1 MAGEYKGLTVE
12 FGANTTTV
20 TAALRKAKSEARGV
34 ATELRNID
42 KALKLDPGNTALLSQ
57 QQKDYRRQIESTQKQ
72 LKIFKQLEA
81 DVASGKQKMD
91 DSQWTKLQSD
101 IALAESNLKKYK
113 AALTESMVQQ
123 RSMNS
128 LLGKAGAGL
137 EKFGSKLN
145 GASTVIAGMGSALT
159 RTVTP
164 AIGAAAG
171 ASVAAAVKID
181 TSLTGVRKTVDGTEE
196 QYQALKQSAIEFSKT
211 NAVSASQILDIQALG
226 AQLGFSIDELD
237 EFGKVVSGLDI
248 ATNMDAET
256 AATEMAQFANITKMA
271 HSEVSN
277 YGSAIVNLGNHM
289 ATTESDISSMAQRVA
304 AASSQVGMSQA
315 DILGWSAAMSSLGVE
330 AEAGGTAFSATVATI
345 DKAVA
350 TNGENLQAFAK
361 IAGMSAEDFASSWKA
376 SASDTMIALLQG
388 ADSAENMSVALEEMG
403 VDGIRQTDVLK
414 RLAGNTDLVTQALQ
428 YSNDGWRE
436 NTALQN
442 EVDNRN
448 DSLAAKFEMVKNRVI
463 ALADKV
469 GGPLADALLDAIDA
483 AEPLFE
489 AMESGAQAFADMD
502 KEQQQLILGLIALA
516 AALGPILSV
525 TGRALG
531 GVEAL
536 GKGFQKL
543 STLIAKV
550 KTPADGAATGI
561 RKVATASNVAK
572 GAFVAFAAVGVAMLL
587 SGFAQLNERASDFKN
602 GTVGLQQAARGAY
615 SAFQTEAQ
623 GIQSVSDVTKV
634 TADSFLT
641 AAQKVAQGNDDVAK
655 AQANTAQS
663 MRDANSTAY
672 ADIAKIDSYGKT
684 IEELTGKYDENG
696 DKAALTAEE
705 QGRLQA
711 AVDGLN
717 GSLGTSYSVMDAANG
732 VIAENGQ
739 AVENAREAIEKYIE
753 QKKIQIQLD
762 SLQSQYTSVLQDQE
776 TASQNLAAA
785 KQAEAAAQQKVVE
798 AQKLA
803 EAGGGSAA
811 LQQASQE
818 WADAKTNLVEAQ
830 ALYNSASGAVSTLTD
845 KMNWLGVGLAGQA
858 TQWQQFLMTSPTIQA
873 AFMNMNGVAGTF
885 SDKMNNLASD
895 LAACGISTEQFSS
908 LSTEQIQQLAMSWD
922 GSVGSIS
929 GQLATMVGGLSD
941 AQTAAMNA
949 FASIESDADFMSD
962 GVQSALSDAGASS
975 DDFAAALVSSLSEAG
990 ASVEDFQGLTSEQLA
1005 QVAAAYAQGVDITP
1019 MIQGFVAQN
1028 QQGGEEGAQGF
1039 AQGIADNADQAKS
1052 ASEEMAQS
1060 SADSLD
1066 VDTSGSGF
1074 NFSAG
1079 FANGISSGTYL
1090 AEAAARAAAQKA
1102 HAALKAEGQEGSP
1115 WRTTLRSGSFAAQG
1129 LALGIK
1135 AGISVIEDASRDAA
1149 GSAISL
1155 MSAGGSAYVVGKQTA
1170 TDYAKGLAS
1179 TATVVHE
1186 AASSVSGAADN
1197 ELSDAEKKQ
1206 SEYIDRMIAGYKARI
1221 HEAKA
1226 TAYEFADALWGTIYP
1241 ADMERKYVRP
1251 ATGAVYDSMKVIEQA
1266 GYTLDSFIKKNEDYA
1281 DKKADWDK
1289 KISEG
1294 LSDSQQ
1300 DSFDEWNAEYQ
1311 KWLDL
1316 NSQLSASFDDLQK
1329 YSSLYKVKDDLISNL
1344 DTTERWTDALGKLWS
1359 KAGVTYSQEFVE
1371 KIAAGGDDY
1380 LEAVEQ
1386 MGDMTAEQVQEMVD
1400 SFDDLKLAEKEQE
1413 LAQRSLYINS
1423 LKNLKMD
1430 DPKAAMVAFREM
1442 CLDVKEAVYSDKG
1455 LSAAFDNSKTSIEG
1469 FALDL
1474 QGLDVTM
1481 DDFKKSMESFVSSVS
1496 NGFQQMTKYQ
1506 QTGLDEWSRNL
1517 KLNMAE
1523 SQEYAAN
1530 LEKVFSSISPE
1541 IDSEAFRKAIYEG
1554 GFSQWGQVVA
1564 DLSKKSGEEIGE
1576 YIKLYNQSIAEAQQS
1591 AIEQFK
1597 ALSPG
1602 EELMNAAIEGILGKK
1617 EETANASK
1625 DVAAAGAESA
1635 KTEKPAYNDAGVELA
1650 GEIAAGIQS
1659 QIDNI
1664 AGAAAATV
1672 RAAIEAARAA
1682 AGEADDSGI
1691 QLLSAGGGRSVV
1703 SAPSANVQAVQAVSA
1718 IATYARAAAWQR
1730 NAVQQSTTAAA
1741 TVPQSVVRGSSVNE
1755 RGKVKGKGEKAQNVT
1770 FNNNTTVN
1778 AIVREEADARK
1789 IAKQVVSIQNREAK
1803 ARGY

>member
-12 FGANTTTV
+12 FGAKTTSV
-20 TAALRKAKSEARGV
+20 TAALRKAKSEAKGV

-42 KALKLDPGNTALLSQ
+42 KALQLNPGNTSLLAQ
-57 QQKDYRRQIESTQKQ
+57 QQKDYRRQIESTEKQ
-72 LKIFKQLEA
+72 LKIYKQLEA
-81 DVASGKQKMD
+81 SVASGKQKMD

-101 IALAESNLKKYK
+101 IALAESNLKKYRT
-113 AALTESMVQQ
+113 ALTESMVQQ

-128 LLGKAGAGL
+128 LLGKAGSGL
-137 EKFGSKLN
+137 ESFGSKLN
-145 GASTVIAGMGSALT
+145 GASTVLTNMGSSLT
-159 RTVTP
+159 HTLTP
-164 AIGAAAG
+164 AVTAAAG

-211 NAVSASQILDIQALG
+211 NAVSASQILDVQALG

-237 EFGKVVSGLDI
+237 EFGRVVSGLDI

-256 AATEMAQFANITKMA
+256 AATEMAQFVNITKMA
-271 HSEVSN
+271 PSEIEN

-289 ATTESDISSMAQRVA
+289 ATTESDISSMAQRIA
-304 AASSQVGMSQA
+304 AASTQVGMSQA

-330 AEAGGTAFSATVATI
+330 AEAGGTAFSNTVATI

-350 TNGENLQAFAK
+350 TNSKDLQAFAK
-361 IAGMSAEDFASSWKA
+361 IAGMSASDFSSAWKA

-388 ADSAENMSVALEEMG
+388 TDSAENMSVALEEMG
-403 VDGIRQTDVLK
+403 VEGIRQTDVLK

-469 GGPLADALLDAIDA
+469 GGTLADALLDAIDA

-489 AMESGAQAFADMD
+489 AIESGAQAFTDMD

-516 AALGPILSV
+516 AALGPILTV
-525 TGRALG
+525 TGKVLP

-536 GKGFQKL
+536 GKGFTKL
-543 STLIAKV
+543 STFIAKI
-550 KTPADGAATGI
+550 KTPSVEAASGL
-561 RKVATASNVAK
+561 RSVATASNVAK
-572 GAFVAFAAVGVAMLL
+572 GAFVAFAAAGVAMLL
-587 SGFAQLNERASDFKN
+587 SGFAQLDERASDLRN

-615 SAFQTEAQ
+615 SAFETEAQ
-623 GIQSVSDVTKV
+623 GIQSVADVTKV

-655 AQANTAQS
+655 AQASTAQS

-672 ADIAKIDSYGKT
+672 SDIAKIDAYGKT
-684 IEELTGKYDENG
+684 IDELTSKYDENG
-696 DKAALTAEE
+696 TKVALTAEE
-705 QGRLQA
+705 QGKLAA

-717 GSLGTSYSVMDAANG
+717 SACGTSYSVMDAANG
-732 VIAENGQ
+732 VIGENGQ
-739 AVENAREAIEKYIE
+739 AIDNAREAIEKYIE

-811 LQQASQE
+811 LQAASAE
-818 WADAKTNLVEAQ
+818 WQNAKTNLADAQ
-830 ALYNSASGAVSTLTD
+830 QLYDSASDSVTQLTD
-845 KMNWLGVGLAGQA
+845 RMNWLGVGLAGQA
-858 TQWQQFLMTSPTIQA
+858 SQWQQLLMTTPTVQA
-873 AFMNMNGVAGTF
+873 AFMNMNDVTGTV
-885 SDKMNNLASD
+885 SEKMNNLASD

-908 LSTEQIQQLAMSWD
+908 LSSDQIQQLATSWD

-929 GQLATMVGGLSD
+929 GLLATMVGGLSD

-949 FASIESDADFMSD
+949 FTSIESDADFMSD

-975 DDFAAALVSSLSEAG
+975 DDFASALVSSLSNAG
-990 ASVEDFQGLTSEQLA
+990 ASVEDFQALTAEQLSQIA
-1005 QVAAAYAQGVDITP
+1005 SAYAEGTDIAP
-1019 MIQGFVAQN
+1019 IIQEFVEQN
-1028 QQGGEEGAQGF
+1028 RQGGSDGSQALADGVSEGASEVSGAAEDVTSQGASA
-1039 AQGIADNADQAKS
+1039 AQDYDS
-1052 ASEEMAQS
+1052 WYASGGYNVE
-1060 SADSLD
+1060 
-1066 VDTSGSGF
+1066 
-1074 NFSAG
+1074 G
-1079 FANGISSGTYL
+1079 FANGILGGSYL
-1090 AEAAARAAAQKA
+1090 AEAAARSAAQKA
-1102 HAALKAEGQEGSP
+1102 LAALRAEGGEGSP
-1115 WRTTLRSGSFAAQG
+1115 WSTTEKSGNFAAQG
-1129 LALGIK
+1129 LALGIE
-1135 AGISVIEDASRDAA
+1135 ACIPVIEDAGRDAA
-1149 GSAISL
+1149 KSAVSL

-1186 AASSVSGAADN
+1186 AASTVSDAAGK
-1197 ELSDAEKKQ
+1197 ELSDAEREQ
-1206 SEYIDRMIAGYKARI
+1206 NEYIDKMIAGYKARI
-1221 HEAKA
+1221 PEAKA

-1241 ADMERKYVRP
+1241 SDMERKYVRP
-1251 ATGAVYDSMKVIEQA
+1251 VTGAVYDSMKIIEQA
-1266 GYTLDSFIKKNEDYA
+1266 GYTLDSFMSKNEDYA

-1289 KISEG
+1289 KIAKG
-1294 LSDSQQ
+1294 LSDSEKESYA
-1300 DSFDEWNAEYQ
+1300 DFEDEYD

-1316 NSQLSASFDDLQK
+1316 NSRLSASFEDLQK

-1344 DTTERWTDALGKLWS
+1344 DTTGRWTDALGKLWS
-1359 KAGVTYSQEFVE
+1359 KAGVTYSQEFVD
-1371 KIAAGGDDY
+1371 KIVAGGDDY

-1430 DPKAAMVAFREM
+1430 DPKAAMIAFREV

-1481 DDFKKSMESFVSSVS
+1481 DDFKKSMDSFVSSVS
-1496 NGFQQMTKYQ
+1496 NGFQTMTKYQ

-1517 KLNMAE
+1517 KNNMAE

-1576 YIKLYNQSIAEAQQS
+1576 YIKLYNDSIAEAQQS

-1602 EELMNAAIEGILGKK
+1602 EELMDAAIEGILGKK
-1617 EETANASK
+1617 DDTEQASK

-1635 KTEKPAYNDAGVELA
+1635 KTEKPAYNEAGVELA

-1664 AGAAAATV
+1664 ASAAAATV
-1672 RAAIEAARAA
+1672 RAAIAAARAA
-1682 AGEADDSGI
+1682 AGDAGDGI
-1691 QLLSAGGGRSVV
+1691 QLLSGGGGRAVV
-1703 SAPSANVQAVQAVSA
+1703 DAQSAAQAAQAVSA
-1718 IATYARAAAWQR
+1718 AATYARVAAWQR
-1730 NAVQQSTTAAA
+1730 NAVQQSTAAAA
-1741 TVPQSVVRGSSVNE
+1741 TVPQSVVRGSATNDR
-1755 RGKVKGKGEKAQNVT
+1755 RGGSRKAGKAQSVT

-1778 AIVREEADARK
+1778 ATVREEADARK

>member
-12 FGANTTTV
+12 FGANTTPV
-20 TAALRKAKSEARGV
+20 TAALRKAKNEAKGV

-42 KALKLDPGNTALLSQ
+42 KALKLNPGSTALLSQ

-101 IALAESNLKKYK
+101 IALAESNLKRYK
-113 AALTESMVQQ
+113 TQLTESMVQQ

-137 EKFGSKLN
+137 EKFGSRLS
-145 GASTVIAGMGSALT
+145 GASTVITGMGSALT

-237 EFGKVVSGLDI
+237 EFGQVVSGLDI

-256 AATEMAQFANITKMA
+256 AATQMAQFANITKMA

-289 ATTESDISSMAQRVA
+289 ATTESDISSMSMRIA
-304 AASSQVGMSQA
+304 AASSQIGMSQA

-330 AEAGGTAFSATVATI
+330 AEAGGTAFSNTVATI

-350 TNGENLQAFAK
+350 TGSDDLDAFAR
-361 IAGMSAEDFASSWKA
+361 IAGMSAEDFAASWKA

-388 ADSAENMSVALEEMG
+388 TDSAENMSVALEEMG
-403 VDGIRQTDVLK
+403 VEGIRQTDVLK

-428 YSNDGWRE
+428 YSNEGWRE

-483 AEPLFE
+483 AEPLFD

-525 TGRALG
+525 TGKALG

-536 GKGFQKL
+536 GKGFKKL
-543 STLIAKV
+543 SELIAKV
-550 KTPADGAATGI
+550 KTPTDGAAAGI

-587 SGFAQLNERASDFKN
+587 SGFAQLNERAANFQN

-615 SAFQTEAQ
+615 SAFETEAQ
-623 GIQSVSDVTKV
+623 GIQSVSDATKI

-641 AAQKVAQGNDDVAK
+641 SAQKVAQGNDDVAK

-684 IEELTGKYDENG
+684 IEELTNKYDENG
-696 DKAALTAEE
+696 NKVALTAEE
-705 QGRLQA
+705 QGRLQV

-717 GSLGTSYSVMDAANG
+717 GACGTSYSVMDGLNG
-732 VIAENGQ
+732 VIGENGQ
-739 AVENAREAIEKYIE
+739 AVDNAAESIRKYIE

-762 SLQSQYTSVLQDQE
+762 ALSEQYTSVLQDQE

-818 WADAKTNLVEAQ
+818 WADAKSNLEQAQ
-830 ALYNSASGAVSTLTD
+830 QLYNSASDSVTQLTS
-845 KMNWLGVGLAGQA
+845 KMDWLGVGLAGQA
-858 TQWQQFLMTSPTIQA
+858 SQWQQVLMTMPTVQA
-873 AFMNMNGVAGTF
+873 AFMNMNAVTGTV

-895 LAACGISTEQFSS
+895 LAMCGISTEQFSS
-908 LSTEQIQQLAMSWD
+908 LSSEQIVTLASAWD

-929 GQLATMVGGLSD
+929 GLLATMVGGLSD

-949 FASIESDADFMSD
+949 FTSIESDADFMSD
-962 GVQSALSDAGASS
+962 GVQTALSNAGKSS
-975 DDFAAALVSSLSEAG
+975 DDFAAALVSSLSDAG

-1005 QVAAAYAQGVDITP
+1005 QVAAAYAMGVDITP
-1019 MIQGFVAQN
+1019 MIQEFVAQN

-1039 AQGIADNADQAKS
+1039 AQGISDNADQAKS
-1052 ASEEMAQS
+1052 ASEEMAQG

-1066 VDTSGSGF
+1066 VDTSSSGF
-1074 NFSAG
+1074 NFAAG
-1079 FANGISSGTYL
+1079 FATGIGSGTYL

-1102 HAALKAEGQEGSP
+1102 LAALKAEGEEGSP
-1115 WRTTLRSGSFAAQG
+1115 WRTTMRSGSFAAQG
-1129 LALGIK
+1129 LALGID
-1135 AGISVIEDASRDAA
+1135 AGISAIEDAGAEAA

-1155 MSAGGSAYVVGKQTA
+1155 MSAGDSAYVVGKQTA

-1179 TATVVHE
+1179 AATVVHE
-1186 AASSVSGAADN
+1186 ASSTVSGAAKS
-1197 ELSDAEKKQ
+1197 ELSDAEKAQ
-1206 SEYIDRMIAGYKARI
+1206 NEYIDKMIAGYKARI
-1221 HEAKA
+1221 PEAKS

-1241 ADMERKYVRP
+1241 SNMERKYVKP

-1266 GYTLDSFIKKNEDYA
+1266 GYTLDSFMKKNEDYA

-1344 DTTERWTDALGKLWS
+1344 DTTERWTDALGKLWN

-1371 KIAAGGDDY
+1371 KIVAGGDDY

-1430 DPKAAMVAFREM
+1430 DPKAAMIAFREV

-1455 LSAAFDNSKTSIEG
+1455 LSAAFERTGTSIEG

-1474 QGLDVTM
+1474 QGLGVTM
-1481 DDFKKSMESFVSSVS
+1481 DDVEKSIGDFTASVS
-1496 NGFQQMTKYQ
+1496 NGFTQMTKYG
-1506 QTGLDEWSRNL
+1506 QTSLADWTRNL
-1517 KLNMAE
+1517 QLNKAE
-1523 SQEYAAN
+1523 AQEWAN
-1530 LEKVFSSISPE
+1530 DLKTVFSKVPDS
-1541 IDSEAFRKAIYEG
+1541 IDSEAFRKAVYEG
-1554 GFSQWGQVVA
+1554 GFSQWGQVIHDMA
-1564 DLSKKSGEEIGE
+1564 SKSGEEIGE
-1576 YIKLYNQSIAEAQQS
+1576 IIKAYNDAAAEGQQS
-1591 AIEQFK
+1591 AIEAFK
-1597 ALSPG
+1597 AISPG
-1602 EELMNAAIEGILGKK
+1602 EELMDATIAGILGKK
-1617 EETANASK
+1617 GETEQASK

-1659 QIDNI
+1659 QIDSI
-1664 AGAAAATV
+1664 ASAAAATV
-1672 RAAIEAARAA
+1672 RAAIAAARAA
-1682 AGEADDSGI
+1682 AGDADDGI
-1691 QLLSAGGGRSVV
+1691 NLLSAGSGRAVV
-1703 SAPSANVQAVQAVSA
+1703 SAQSANAQAAQAVSA
-1718 IATYARAAAWQR
+1718 VATYARAAAWQR
-1730 NAVQQSTTAAA
+1730 NAVQQSTAAAA
-1741 TVPQSVVRGSSVNE
+1741 TVPQSVVRGSATNGRS
-1755 RGKVKGKGEKAQNVT
+1755 GGKGKDGKAQNVT
-1770 FNNNTTVN
+1770 FNNSTTVN
-1778 AIVREEADARK
+1778 ATVREEADARK
-1789 IAKQVVSIQNREAK
+1789 IAKEVVSIQNREAK